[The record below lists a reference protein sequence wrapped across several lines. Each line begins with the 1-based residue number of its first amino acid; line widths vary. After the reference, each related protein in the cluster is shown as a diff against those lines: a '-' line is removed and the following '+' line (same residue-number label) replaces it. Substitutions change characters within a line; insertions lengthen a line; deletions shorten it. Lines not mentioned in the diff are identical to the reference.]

1 MPSGNLRVGAKAPS
15 FHYVFESGDK
25 ISLKDLLLMEHIVKQ
40 KMVNKKALLFLFG
53 RKISQYMNMLH

>member
-25 ISLKDLLLMEHIVKQ
+25 ISLKDLLFKSFDKLKFI
-40 KMVNKKALLFLFG
+40 
-53 RKISQYMNMLH
+53 ISAPNF